1 MGQYAAGAQ
10 VSQEL
15 VDAYLARR
23 VLDHLLGIELS
34 QLLWRKLPGATSAGG
49 KRGAACREGLPSL

>member
-1 MGQYAAGAQ
+1 VAGSQ

-49 KRGAACREGLPSL
+49 PRGAACREWLPSL